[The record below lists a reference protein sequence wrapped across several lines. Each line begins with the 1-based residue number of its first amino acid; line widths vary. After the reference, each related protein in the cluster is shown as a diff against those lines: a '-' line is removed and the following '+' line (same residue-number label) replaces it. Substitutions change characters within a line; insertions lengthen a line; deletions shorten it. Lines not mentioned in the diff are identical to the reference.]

1 MTRECGFVLL
11 RGNLGSLGDWVNN
24 LFPFF
29 HAIGS
34 IRFLQI
40 ISAKTFRRSAI
51 IFQNLGNISLLQTTA
66 LIGGL

>member
-1 MTRECGFVLL
+1 
-11 RGNLGSLGDWVNN
+11 VND

-29 HAIGS
+29 HAIGN

-51 IFQNLGNISLLQTTA
+51 IFQDLGNISLLQTTA